1 MAIPLF
7 HKPVVI
13 DQMKTVFRELH
24 TPIDSSFVVKQER
37 GRQFIAPFHYHHGY
51 EFTLIVRGEGK
62 FYGGNRLMN
71 FKDGDMYFFGPHF
84 PHLFVNEKAFVQDE
98 EQAHSVIL
106 QFGEDFIGTDFL
118 NKPELKKV
126 NELLRLAHFGI
137 KLNPDEEIK
146 NLLFQLRSQKG
157 VPALMMII
165 HLLDRVSA
173 IEQPELTIINSSVYR
188 PRAKFDNMNKLEA
201 VCQYVL
207 ENFKED
213 VNSKKAA
220 SIACLNE
227 AAFCR
232 YFKRRTQKTF
242 SQFVNNVRITHSMRL
257 LSDKGLSITDVCFE
271 CGFNNVSYFNRQ
283 FKGIT
288 GKTPFEFRKEQ
299 RG

>member
-1 MAIPLF
+1 
-7 HKPVVI
+7 
-13 DQMKTVFRELH
+13 
-24 TPIDSSFVVKQER
+24 
-37 GRQFIAPFHYHHGY
+37 
-51 EFTLIVRGEGK
+51 
-62 FYGGNRLMN
+62 MN

-84 PHLFVNEKAFVQDE
+84 PHLFVNEKAFVQSD

-106 QFGEDFIGTDFL
+106 QFGEDFIGRDFL

-126 NELLRLAHFGI
+126 NELMRLAHFGI
-137 KLNPDEEIK
+137 KLRPDEEMK
-146 NLLFQLRSQKG
+146 GLLFQLTSEKG

-165 HLLDRVSA
+165 HLLDLVSV
-173 IEQPELTIINSSVYR
+173 IEQPELTIINSNVFRRQTKY
-188 PRAKFDNMNKLEA
+188 DNMNKLEA
-201 VCQYVL
+201 VYRYVL

-213 VNSKKAA
+213 VNSRNAA

-242 SQFVNNVRITHSMRL
+242 SQFVNNIRITHSMRL

-288 GKTPFEFRKEQ
+288 GKTPFEFRKEHM
-299 RG
+299 G